1 MDPDTEGSGEGD
13 AYWRR
18 RVIALGGVLASV
30 GLLAWACSGS
40 DGKKS
45 QPIRN
50 AAAIATASATASR
63 AGGGTAGS
71 GAPNASPGV
80 VPTVTVTATAKVT
93 VVPAVPRKAGDAC
106 DPADVVVNLV
116 EVKDTFARKEHPQFR
131 LSVVN
136 TGQRAC
142 TLGVGPREL
151 EILIGSGGDR
161 VWSSARCATGSGSS
175 IQLLQR
181 GIPYV
186 TGVEWDRTR
195 SSVVGCSGHRDRALP
210 GTYRAIAREGKIRS
224 RRQVF
229 RLR

>member
-1 MDPDTEGSGEGD
+1 MEPDTEGSGEVD

-18 RVIALGGVLASV
+18 RAIALGGVLASV
-30 GLLAWACSGS
+30 GMLAWACSGS

-50 AAAIATASATASR
+50 AAAVTSPSATADR
-63 AGGGTAGS
+63 GPAATNG
-71 GAPNASPGV
+71 SPGAAL
-80 VPTVTVTATAKVT
+80 PTVTVTATAKVT
-93 VVPAVPRKAGDAC
+93 VVPDVPKKAGDAC

-116 EVKDTFARKEHPQFR
+116 ETKDAFARKENPQFR

-142 TLGVGPREL
+142 TLGVGPKEL
-151 EILIGSGGDR
+151 EILIGSPAGR
-161 VWSSARCATGSGSS
+161 VWSSARCAAGSGSS
-175 IQLLQR
+175 IQLLPR

-186 TGVEWDRTR
+186 TGIEWDRT
-195 SSVVGCSGHRDRALP
+195 SSPAAGCTGHLDTAPP
-210 GTYRAIAREGKIRS
+210 GTYRAVAREGKIRS
-224 RRQVF
+224 KRQVF

>member
-1 MDPDTEGSGEGD
+1 MDPDTEGSGETD

-18 RVIALGGVLASV
+18 RAIALGAVLASV
-30 GLLAWACSGS
+30 GMLAWACSGS
-40 DGKKS
+40 DGKKNH
-45 QPIRN
+45 PIRN
-50 AAAIATASATASR
+50 AAAIGSPSAA
-63 AGGGTAGS
+63 AGRPPGGPANG
-71 GAPNASPGV
+71 SPGTV

-93 VVPAVPRKAGDAC
+93 VVPTAPRKDGDAC
-106 DPADVVVNLV
+106 DPADVVVNLAQ
-116 EVKDTFARKEHPQFR
+116 VKDTFARKEHPQFR

-142 TLGVGPREL
+142 TLGVGPKEL
-151 EILIGSGGDR
+151 QILIGSGSYR
-161 VWSSARCATGSGSS
+161 VWSSARCVAGSGSS

-186 TGVEWDRTR
+186 AGAEWDRTR
-195 SSVVGCSGHRDRALP
+195 NASGGCAGHRDRAVP
-210 GTYRAIAREGKIRS
+210 GTYRAIAREGKIKS